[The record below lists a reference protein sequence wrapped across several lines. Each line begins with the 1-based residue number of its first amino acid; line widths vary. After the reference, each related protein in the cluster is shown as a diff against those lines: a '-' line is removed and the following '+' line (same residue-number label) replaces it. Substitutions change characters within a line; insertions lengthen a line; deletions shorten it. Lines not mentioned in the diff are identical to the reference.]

1 MSGYP
6 RISVPTAYVDRT
18 TAMLPDVGV
27 HVIDCGHDPQRNVVI
42 KRFRATFLSGSATT
56 WRPVLWSADP
66 TATPTPS
73 LLHKEYD
80 DGTAL
85 STASPPVLYD
95 SGSVDIQTQFQ
106 LEVQAE
112 RSAKLWFQPNPDA
125 GADNIFEVTVDLE
138 WDAG

>member
-1 MSGYP
+1 MSAYP
-6 RISVPTAYVDRT
+6 RVSVPTTYTLRT
-18 TAMLPDVGV
+18 TPAMAATGV
-27 HVIDCGHDPQRNVVI
+27 WPIDCGHDPRRNVVI
-42 KRFRATFLSGSATT
+42 KRVRATFLSGTAAN
-56 WRPVLWSADP
+56 WRPCIWSADP
-66 TATPTPS
+66 TTSPS

-80 DGTAL
+80 VGGNI
-85 STASPPVLYD
+85 STASPPVLHD

-125 GADNIFEVTVDLE
+125 GADNIFEVVVDLE